1 MNRYYIL
8 FLINKKYPILD
19 KIFYFLDIIM
29 SILDD
34 TSIFAAVIQQG
45 GFSHAAKFLGLSNG
59 LVSRRINQLEKELG
73 VTLIK
78 RTTRQL
84 HLTPEGKLL
93 WEHAQR
99 IQQELDSALSLI
111 QAHAEK
117 PKGRIR
123 VSSTIFFGR
132 HYLMPIIVKF
142 MNNFPDIKV
151 DLILTNE
158 MLDPVKEHLDLVVRS
173 TGYFQRP
180 MKDSSMKMKQLL
192 TQKIRLYASPEYL
205 IQHGEPKTVEE
216 LASHHFVGYVDGTR
230 LPDQETWSYVDE
242 KGNEGKVTVQPRFTS
257 NNIESGV
264 AATVA
269 GLGIGK
275 YAVLGIKEAQD
286 KQQLK
291 AILQHYDWGK
301 MDVFALF
308 AQESLPKRTRMLL
321 DYIAAHTGKMWERVI
336 D

>member
-1 MNRYYIL
+1 
-8 FLINKKYPILD
+8 
-19 KIFYFLDIIM
+19 M

-34 TSIFAAVIQQG
+34 TSIFAAVIRQG

-59 LVSRRINQLEKELG
+59 LVSRRIHQLETELG

-84 HLTPEGKLL
+84 QLTPEGELL

-99 IQQELDSALSLI
+99 IQQELDSALALI

-123 VSSTIFFGR
+123 VSSTIFFGC

-158 MLDPVKEHLDLVVRS
+158 MLDPVKEHLDLIVRS

-180 MKDSSMKMKQLL
+180 MKDSTMKMKSLF
-192 TQKIRLYASPEYL
+192 TQKIRLYASSEYL
-205 IQHGEPKTVEE
+205 IKYGEPKTVKE
-216 LASHHFVGYVDGTR
+216 LAHHSFVGFVDGTR
-230 LPDQETWSYVDE
+230 LPDHEVWSYVDE
-242 KGNEGKVTVQPRFTS
+242 KGNPGKVTIEPKFAC
-257 NNIESGV
+257 NNVESGV
-264 AATVA
+264 AAMVA

-275 YAVLGIKEAQD
+275 YAVLSVKEAQQ

-291 AILQHYDWGK
+291 AILQQYDWGK
-301 MDVFALF
+301 MDVYALY

-336 D
+336 E